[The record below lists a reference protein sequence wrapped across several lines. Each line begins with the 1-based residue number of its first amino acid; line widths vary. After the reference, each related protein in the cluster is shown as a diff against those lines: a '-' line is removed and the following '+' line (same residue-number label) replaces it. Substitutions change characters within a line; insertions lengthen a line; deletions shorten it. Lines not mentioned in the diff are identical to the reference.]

1 MEMGGEGG
9 FREIRTLVLAM
20 LTLRVFLDSKSID
33 GWLYGY
39 EAEVRVLSWRHEFE
53 SHLCTLRLERL

>member
-20 LTLRVFLDSKSID
+20 LTLRVFLDSNINR
-33 GWLYGY
+33 WL
-39 EAEVRVLSWRHEFE
+39 AIWL
-53 SHLCTLRLERL
+53 